1 MYRPSFSYV
10 SFDIDFDG
18 FYTLIISS
26 FGVEDFLSGILTIES
41 DSPITIKKIPEE
53 GHGMKKTLITVLI
66 WTKI

>member
-1 MYRPSFSYV
+1 VYRPSFSYL

-41 DSPITIKKIPEE
+41 DTPIKIKKIQDE
-53 GHGMKKTLITVLI
+53 GQGMKKTLITVLH
-66 WTKI
+66 